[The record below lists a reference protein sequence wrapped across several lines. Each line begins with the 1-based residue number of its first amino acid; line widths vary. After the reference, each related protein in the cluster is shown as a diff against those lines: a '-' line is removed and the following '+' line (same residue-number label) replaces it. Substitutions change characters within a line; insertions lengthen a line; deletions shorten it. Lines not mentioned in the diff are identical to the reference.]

1 LKYLI
6 IFNLLF
12 NFSIG
17 LNAQSG
23 VFLDTTMRW
32 WVVYNC
38 IGPCGALDK
47 YRSYYFED
55 DTIIENNK
63 YLILKGLVT
72 KSMILDLPIG
82 TTYNAGYFREDTS
95 TKNIYTYFFGNSLY
109 NIRNREL
116 LLYSFKL
123 NINDSFY
130 KVNPCSD
137 SLSPVLVIR
146 KEKID
151 TNSNL
156 TKFIFSDS
164 SYYDELNTLINL
176 PTIIDTQIRCSFFE
190 PFIQCVKAGK
200 LTIYGDKCNEV
211 SSTSLNFN
219 VHVLVYPNPINDYLN
234 IDLPIDI
241 NATLLIYSLYHTLI
255 MNVNLNVANT
265 NISCSKLL
273 PGLYFYKIFS
283 KNKNLKSGIFIK
295 I

>member
-1 LKYLI
+1 L
-6 IFNLLF
+6 NL
-12 NFSIG
+12 
-17 LNAQSG
+17 
-23 VFLDTTMRW
+23 
-32 WVVYNC
+32 Y
-38 IGPCGALDK
+38 
-47 YRSYYFED
+47 
-55 DTIIENNK
+55 
-63 YLILKGLVT
+63 
-72 KSMILDLPIG
+72 KSFP
-82 TTYNAGYFREDTS
+82 
-95 TKNIYTYFFGNSLY
+95 
-109 NIRNREL
+109 
-116 LLYSFKL
+116 
-123 NINDSFY
+123 FY
-130 KVNPCSD
+130 KVNPFSE
-137 SLSPVLVIR
+137 SFSPVLVIR